1 MSSPRAN
8 SHVRCVRGGQKQYAI
23 KQLTGLVLVYL
34 TVLTTLSSFGAEPM
48 FLGPAVRYSSG
59 SPAPRPHATARP
71 GEDSNATALK
81 SSRNSLP
88 TLAAFAAPEP
98 MFFSGGGSSTPPGV
112 VIFWPTQYLR
122 TRGPPTG
129 YVSTTTV
136 PPL

>member
-8 SHVRCVRGGQKQYAI
+8 SHVRCVRGGQKQSAI
-23 KQLTGLVLVYL
+23 KQLTALVLVYL
-34 TVLTTLSSFGAEPM
+34 TALTPLSSFGAEPM

-71 GEDSNATALK
+71 GEDSDATTLK

-98 MFFSGGGSSTPPGV
+98 LFFIGGGFHHSPGAKFLAAHT
-112 VIFWPTQYLR
+112 IPSATSR
-122 TRGPPTG
+122 P
-129 YVSTTTV
+129 
-136 PPL
+136 